1 MAGDYTFYQIP
12 DPNWQTGH
20 ISYAICPRCGKH
32 KRINAGALEGILTD
46 AERCTCPPEP
56 EPPKQ
61 YAQGW
66 VCPKCGRVNAP
77 WIRECL
83 CWMFPETTATVTTKE
98 LPMADIYTGE
108 YGNARTSSSN
118 ITNQDVDEL
127 TDDLHELCVRAVNVM
142 VEQGV
147 TRHVSYITP
156 EDNINFQLSLSGKIP
171 KVTIEWVDSKE
182 AEVK

>member
-56 EPPKQ
+56 DPPKQ

-66 VCPKCGRVNAP
+66 VCSVCGRVNAP
-77 WIRECL
+77 WVSTCP
-83 CWMFPETTATVTTKE
+83 CWMDRIKTT
-98 LPMADIYTGE
+98 
-108 YGNARTSSSN
+108 YGNTTTVMTGSSN

-156 EDNINFQLSLSGKIP
+156 EDNVSFFRLGLIGKIP
-171 KVTIEWVDSKE
+171 KVTVEWVDAQE